1 MVLPSQE
8 PAHEPPSREGGGD
21 EEAGGE
27 NNGSSGTTMRF
38 SSGSWKISA
47 PNTSST
53 SGTREREEHENQ
65 RGNSTE
71 TSRSCSTTTTTH
83 KNDRDAVIDRDNAR
97 QENSMIDGIITS
109 SIPANDGGD
118 CSTAPVTTEPSLNN
132 SDGGGKRSN
141 TTTTDKKSDGGL
153 TGTST
158 TTAASRGGNIGRDGQ
173 VLEGV
178 TDNREDSIG
187 QSDTNSSNRS
197 HHHHDSSQHKENDDN
212 DRSGSPP
219 EPASANGKRSNS
231 SSASSPQYSKIPRRE
246 NGRLGSSSA
255 ATAESNVESNEGSP
269 KKPPPTSKEATN
281 RNRADSQASSITG
294 DAGSSTAKDGD
305 DLPRKKNLDERTL
318 RALENYLRSGD
329 FLRTE
334 TLEYEDVAAYELK
347 IHKYAMERM
356 KKRQNMIL
364 PEEIDESSHT
374 KNSFNSLQQSE
385 LFPEEQWMYNQIYQE
400 EEFFSISNVFAKSV
414 AIEAADRE
422 TSSFTLHN
430 KTFNWVKRAAGLS
443 RTYDPYSQRRPNTTS
458 IMTSRA
464 GTADDD
470 SDDETDEGGESDTGP
485 SGGRRLTRRRARM
498 TRKKRR
504 EERLEKE
511 TEGLRILAD
520 VAKEMK
526 KERDKQLAEERKQR
540 KLKKQR
546 RDEYGFDSSDDD
558 MFSETKT
565 KFGRR
570 VRRIFGPLDLD
581 SNINGPPSEEQSAY
595 EPLSL
600 SMLEWDKRM
609 NADSVDTVDD
619 TPSRPVAVPDEVS
632 RMGFER
638 IPRPLRFSK
647 VPHFDRENGAPFKR
661 RRLIAERVGGPSDE
675 QNTTTFDAYEPIP
688 VGTAVVALHPKLHK
702 EAKGKVLLHDS
713 KNQEYLVQ
721 FVDKELGGQICNEV
735 DVAEDSKLILTDALG
750 NEIEPDP
757 ARHRHEIDREVLL
770 TLFVVI
776 KDTFDQ
782 KLQILRALEIIAD
795 DKTLQSSANS
805 KEQVDWLLQN
815 LKAVDTTMDAALKR
829 FQTFYGK
836 VYADPESVLNLLNTR
851 FNRNILPRHALKDSK
866 PFLAWSRNFSS
877 VSNVIGNFIV
887 NTDDGE
893 EGGGRS
899 DSTSDVSAKSNGEKT
914 SAVENALD
922 SSAHLLLLANY
933 LDQTIGGDQGES
945 SSSSSTSK
953 VALDAA
959 LQDALDKAAQ
969 SNLPP
974 KNETELMDT
983 QRLLR
988 DSELE
993 TAFGELGAAVGM
1005 LRAELS
1011 LRPSNVQ

>member
-21 EEAGGE
+21 EEAGK

-38 SSGSWKISA
+38 SSGSWKIST

-53 SGTREREEHENQ
+53 TSTSRERDEHEN
-65 RGNSTE
+65 RRRNSAE
-71 TSRSCSTTTTTH
+71 TSRRTSTTTTH
-83 KNDRDAVIDRDNAR
+83 KNDRYAVIDSDNAR
-97 QENSMIDGIITS
+97 QKESMIDGTITS
-109 SIPANDGGD
+109 SIPATDGGD
-118 CSTAPVTTEPSLNN
+118 CTTAPVTTEPSFNS
-132 SDGGGKRSN
+132 SDGGGERSN
-141 TTTTDKKSDGGL
+141 TTTTIDKNSDGV
-153 TGTST
+153 TGTGTT
-158 TTAASRGGNIGRDGQ
+158 TTANPGGNIGREGQ

-178 TDNREDSIG
+178 TGKGEDSMV
-187 QSDTNSSNRS
+187 QSDTNNIHRP
-197 HHHHDSSQHKENDDN
+197 HHHHDSSQHEENDDN
-212 DRSGSPP
+212 ARLGSPS

-231 SSASSPQYSKIPRRE
+231 SSEVSPQYSKIPRRE
-246 NGRLGSSSA
+246 NGLFGSSSA
-255 ATAESNVESNEGSP
+255 ATAENIVESNEGSP
-269 KKPPPTSKEATN
+269 DKPPPASKEATN

-294 DAGSSTAKDGD
+294 DAGSTTAKDGD

-318 RALENYLRSGD
+318 RALEKYLRSGD
-329 FLRTE
+329 FLRAE

-356 KKRQNMIL
+356 KKRQVMLL
-364 PEEIDESSHT
+364 PEEVDETSHA
-374 KNSFNSLQQSE
+374 KNSFKSLQQSD

-400 EEFFSISNVFAKSV
+400 EEFFSISNSFAKSV

-458 IMTSRA
+458 MSRA
-464 GTADDD
+464 GGADDD
-470 SDDETDEGGESDTGP
+470 SDDETDEGGESDAGP

-546 RDEYGFDSSDDD
+546 RDEYGIDSSDDD
-558 MFSETKT
+558 MFSETKP

-581 SNINGPPSEEQSAY
+581 SNINGPPSEEKFAY

-600 SMLEWDKRM
+600 SMLDWNKRM
-609 NADSVDTVDD
+609 NVDSVGTVDD
-619 TPSRPVAVPDEVS
+619 TPARPVAVPDEVS

-647 VPHFDRENGAPFKR
+647 APHSDHENDAPFKR
-661 RRLIAERVGGPSDE
+661 RRRIAERVGGPSDE
-675 QNTTTFDAYEPIP
+675 HNTTTFSAYESIP
-688 VGTAVVALHPKLHK
+688 VGTAVVALHPKLQK

-721 FVDKELGGQICNEV
+721 FLDKELGGQICNEL
-735 DVAEDSKLILTDALG
+735 DVVEDDKLILTDALG

-757 ARHRHEIDREVLL
+757 DRHRHEIDREVLL

-782 KLQILRALEIIAD
+782 ILQITRALEVIAD
-795 DKTLQSSANS
+795 DKTLQSSTNL

-815 LKAVDTTMDAALKR
+815 LKAVNTTMDAALKR

-836 VYADPESVLNLLNTR
+836 VYTDPESVLNLLNTR
-851 FNRNILPRHALKDSK
+851 FNRNILRRHTLKDSK
-866 PFLAWSRNFSS
+866 PFLAWSGKISS
-877 VSNVIGNFIV
+877 IINVIGKSIV
-887 NTDDGE
+887 FADDGG
-893 EGGGRS
+893 EGEGRS
-899 DSTSDVSAKSNGEKT
+899 DSTRHVSDNGNGEKT
-914 SAVENALD
+914 SAVENALN

-933 LDQTIGGDQGES
+933 LDQTIGGDKGES